1 MLEKRNLVEKLFVLF
16 GNHIGDITMSNI
28 GNKPI
33 IFTNSVKVLVNK
45 KQVKVIGPRGELSL
59 LVKHVSIIIEKEH
72 IIVRLL
78 HKKKLYK
85 RYHGLYRSL
94 INNMIIG
101 VVDGFQKILILH
113 GLGYRV
119 TLKEKELAFSIGFSH
134 IIYKKVPYDLTVVVS
149 NQNKRIQIL
158 GINKEKV
165 GLFSSQLRIIR
176 PPEPYLGK
184 GIRYA
189 DELIIKKQ
197 GKTSAK

>member
-1 MLEKRNLVEKLFVLF
+1 VEKLFVLF

-28 GNKPI
+28 GNRPI
-33 IFTNSVKVLVNK
+33 VFTNSVKVLVNK
-45 KQVKVIGPRGELSL
+45 NEVKVIGPRGELSL
-59 LVKHVSIIIEKEH
+59 FVKHVSIIVENQH

-101 VVDGFQKILILH
+101 VMDGFQKTLILH

-119 TLKEKELAFSIGFSH
+119 TLKENELAFSIGFSH
-134 IIYKKVPYDLTVVVS
+134 IIYKKVPPGLTVIVS
-149 NQNKRIQIL
+149 NQNKKIQIL

-165 GLFSSQLRIIR
+165 GLFASQLRIIR